1 MPRRFLRRKKKMD
14 PAAVAQWLEP
24 QKTFRHSQSGLR
36 GGIYRVAYEIPE
48 LSEALCTTGFYI
60 AVYPSIDE
68 KTVTIM
74 LKFQKEDEYIP
85 SRSEIKTHSQPLKTI
100 TPEEIVGTYS
110 QLRMGRDIFTPYQ
123 SVLLYQDTLDKM
135 INWWN

>member
-1 MPRRFLRRKKKMD
+1 
-14 PAAVAQWLEP
+14 
-24 QKTFRHSQSGLR
+24 
-36 GGIYRVAYEIPE
+36 
-48 LSEALCTTGFYI
+48 
-60 AVYPSIDE
+60 
-68 KTVTIM
+68 M